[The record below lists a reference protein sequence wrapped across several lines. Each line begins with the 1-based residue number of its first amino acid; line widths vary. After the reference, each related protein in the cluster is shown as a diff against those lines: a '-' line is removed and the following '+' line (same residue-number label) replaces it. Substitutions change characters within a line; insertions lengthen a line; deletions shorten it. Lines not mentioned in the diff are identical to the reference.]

1 MFILYLIGLI
11 IFSPILFLLFKK
23 GKIANFLKECYEDNS
38 YESEGSFML
47 FWFCLIL
54 SCLFYPLFPFIYLII
69 LLIVKFYNF
78 LDKLI
83 K

>member
-23 GKIANFLKECYEDNS
+23 GKIALFLKEAYEDDNYNS
-38 YESEGSFML
+38 DDNKIL
-47 FWFCLIL
+47 FWVSLIF
-54 SCLFYPLFPFIYLII
+54 SCIFYPLFPFIYFGIFI
-69 LLIVKFYNF
+69 IVKFYNF